1 MMVSVS
7 ANITAAIFMVNVS
20 VVSFSVMPSTEWQ
33 DKEK

>member
-7 ANITAAIFMVNVS
+7 VNITAAIFMDNVS
-20 VVSFSVMPSTEWQ
+20 VVSFSIMPATEWQ